1 MIRRKSR
8 KLAILTAAVLAAP
21 TQAKKALRVFQ
32 TLPAEPTQMDQEE
45 LMRSIRATKGMVFG
59 GSSGKPLL
67 LMCIIM
73 TWCAVFANLI
83 LSAHQL
89 PNT

>member
-1 MIRRKSR
+1 
-8 KLAILTAAVLAAP
+8 
-21 TQAKKALRVFQ
+21 
-32 TLPAEPTQMDQEE
+32 MDQEE